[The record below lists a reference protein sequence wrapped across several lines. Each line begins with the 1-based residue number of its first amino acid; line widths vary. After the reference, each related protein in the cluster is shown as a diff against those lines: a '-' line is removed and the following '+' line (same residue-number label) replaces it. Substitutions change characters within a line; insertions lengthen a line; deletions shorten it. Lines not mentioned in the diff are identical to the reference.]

1 MRFNIAQLL
10 KDHTGETRQY
20 TLHEEIEGLDPDIVP
35 LSALDG
41 MIHLIRTTDG
51 VFVTGKLHCSL
62 ELACARCLEPFA
74 LPLRFTLE
82 EEFHSTLDILTGVFL
97 PRTEEFEPATQIDEH
112 HEIDLSE
119 VIRQNILLALP
130 LHAICRSQCAGLCPQ
145 CGKNWNDGACD
156 CKRDAIDPRFE
167 KLKALLDK

>member
-10 KDHTGETRQY
+10 KEHTGETRQY

-41 MIHLIRTTDG
+41 TIHLIRTTDG
-51 VFVTGKLHCSL
+51 VLVTGKLHCSL

-74 LPLRFTLE
+74 FPLRFTLE
-82 EEFHSTLDILTGVFL
+82 EEFRATLDIHTGVFL
-97 PRTEEFEPATQIDEH
+97 PRTEDFEPATAIDAH

-119 VIRQNILLALP
+119 VVRQNILLALP
-130 LHAICRSQCAGLCPQ
+130 PHQICRSQCAGLCPQ
-145 CGKNWNDGACD
+145 CGKNWNDGPCD
-156 CKRDAIDPRFE
+156 CKPDALDPSFE
-167 KLKALLDK
+167 KLKELLDQ